1 MKQRPGG
8 LTAICVITLV
18 VGALGVLSGISQFV
32 NLLIGQK
39 LQAAVL
45 QAQAGAGEAALQAQ
59 REMQAKMAA
68 ITQKYAVYH
77 WVCATTQSILAWIMI
92 VGAVLSLR
100 LRPAGRTLLLVAL
113 VASLLF
119 EPAKAVLTAAVTK
132 QSAPVI
138 VASMKAAA
146 QNSAPPGSRQ
156 SEEIGQMMGGLSQLV
171 VVMQWVVL
179 IGMTA
184 LWCIFYLVGVWYLT
198 KPAVRALFAPD
209 VRSETDASG
218 DPQLR

>member
-1 MKQRPGG
+1 MNRRPGG
-8 LTAICVITLV
+8 LTAICVIALV
-18 VGALGVLSGISQFV
+18 VGILSVFSGLSQFV
-32 NLLIGQK
+32 NLLVGQK
-39 LQAAVL
+39 LQAAVM
-45 QAQAGAGEAALQAQ
+45 QVQAGNGEAAQQAQ
-59 REMQAKMAA
+59 QETQAKMAA
-68 ITQKYAVYH
+68 IARKYAVYH
-77 WVCATTQSILAWIMI
+77 WACATTQSILAWIMI

-100 LRPAGRTLLLVAL
+100 LKSAGRKLLLIAL

-138 VASMKAAA
+138 IASMKAAA

-156 SEEIGQMMGGLSQLV
+156 AEDINQMMGGLSQLIV
-171 VVMQWVVL
+171 AMQWAML

-198 KPAVRALFAPD
+198 KPAVKALFAPD
-209 VRSETDASG
+209 VRSESDG
-218 DPQLR
+218 PGEPHLR